1 MPILRAVEEDPMMRL
16 SYALALSV
24 FTFGCGG
31 GGGDNKWPPL
41 FEPVPECE
49 GDPIVPFAGSRT
61 VVISSLE
68 IGDLEDGFDLDGDR
82 DPDCEM
88 GPPCTEP
95 DNKMSAVGNLAQSA
109 IDDSF
114 EDYSLMIPIEFFDLP
129 AASADTCVKF
139 ALYLGDYT
147 PDADLDGEKTAREG
161 GDCNDHDMAINDGA
175 AEVTPNDRIDNDC
188 DGLADEAEDNTPST
202 NAGDQDGD
210 GQSIADGDCYDAD
223 DANGPLIQR
232 GAAEI
237 CGDGLDNDCDGV
249 ADRGID
255 GTTIACNPYDLV
267 AASEESIPLD
277 PLSFEGDRP
286 VIFFDSGQIVA
297 GGSTGLM
304 LKAGPGLFSVAIPVT
319 DELVL
324 DLRITGALI
333 EAEVVQDATGIY
345 LQHARLGGVIDAQ
358 TADKIMGLDVPEI
371 SLTPDKTLLDATF
384 ANLLGPLLALPKA
397 NEEIQDKYKGCRT
410 PDIDVDGDGLEAF
423 CDSTANGT
431 APVKAVDICIDGDG
445 TEYPDAGGVNCT
457 TLVDEDGKPRFRDG
471 ISVEINFETVPAGTL
486 LPPA

>member
-1 MPILRAVEEDPMMRL
+1 MHILRAVEEDLMMRL
-16 SYALALSV
+16 SYCALALSML
-24 FTFGCGG
+24 TFGCGG

-41 FEPVPECE
+41 FEPVPECV

-82 DPDCEM
+82 DPDCEA

-161 GDCNDHDMAINDGA
+161 GDCNDHDMLINDGA
-175 AEVTPNDRIDNDC
+175 AEVVGDGVDNDC
-188 DGLADEAEDNTPST
+188 DGLAEEAEDNTPST
-202 NAGDQDGD
+202 LNTD
-210 GQSIADGDCYDAD
+210 ADGDKVRIRDGDCDD
-223 DANGPLIQR
+223 SDANINPNVS
-232 GAAEI
+232 EV
-237 CGDGLDNDCDGV
+237 CGDGYDNDCDGV
-249 ADRGID
+249 ADRGLVD
-255 GTTIACNPYDLV
+255 TTIVCNPYDLV
-267 AASEESIPLD
+267 AAADEPIGLD

-486 LPPA
+486 LPPAQ